1 MGLGAIFGGGGK
13 VSTAAVEKTEEEKK
27 KAKTGRSALYET
39 EGGVSGQE
47 LSPDEVKRRSTL
59 LGN

>member
-1 MGLGAIFGGGGK
+1 MGLNALFGGAPK
-13 VSTAAVEKTEEEKK
+13 VSTAAVTQTQEEKK

-39 EGGVSGQE
+39 GGGVNGQE
-47 LSPDEVKRRSTL
+47 LTPDEVKRRNTL